1 MFYKIKAKIL
11 RYTEYR
17 DKNFEAYMFSTRIKI
32 LVGYALLAIVL
43 VSATWM
49 VYDNTRSLSA
59 VNHASE
65 RFMARRDIVDSLV
78 FSMLETANAER
89 SVLLGDASKWE
100 RFDRA
105 LSGSKRHARKLRLLL
120 NDTLKQQRLDTLMA
134 LLIAK
139 RENTLLVMNVLKNNS
154 RDIYYNNKVEA
165 LHSGRDSIVI
175 SPQTKERHEQHETV
189 YEVVKTKR
197 GFFRRLGD
205 AFRKQRTDTIST
217 TRLTHQPSTDTI
229 HHRLNIADS
238 VANALAEIHSEQQRA
253 NDRQQGIISTRNDRL
268 QLVSIQLTKRTWQL
282 LEDIQSDEHNA
293 LQRVV
298 GKAIS
303 SRRAM
308 IVRIAVLGLLA
319 ILSAAILVV
328 YILRDIKRERRDRQR
343 ILEAKTETERIMQQ
357 RERLLLTITHDIKA
371 PAASIAGFIDLLS
384 EYVDRPKAVGYLQS
398 ISGSA
403 NHLLQLVSALLDYHK
418 LENGKAERHEVSFQ
432 PTALV
437 SECVAQMQ
445 PLAMAKQLR
454 LATDINVAEDMF
466 CRSDAFRIKQIVNN
480 LVSNAIK
487 YTDEGEVRV
496 GITVLNGWMTLSVS
510 DTGCGMTPEELQ
522 SVFNAFTR
530 LPGAQG
536 KEGVGL
542 GLTITREIVTLLG
555 GRINVASTK
564 GKGTT
569 FRVCLPVKVVT
580 NQGIHSGG
588 ALVSSAPTKQ
598 QVHQQSKHTQGV
610 HLSQVHQQSKEVH
623 QQSKHTQGVH
633 LSQVHQQSKEVHQQS
648 KHTQGVH
655 LSQVHQQS
663 KEVHQQSKQS
673 QPDCLVGAL
682 ETSAPPKGNSQHHN
696 TSTSQPTISVVI
708 VDDDR
713 LQGQLLNEM
722 LRRIDGVQFDIT
734 TTIHADEA
742 ISIAVEKNPH
752 IVFTDIEM
760 PEMNGS
766 EIMRRIRSASSATS
780 ATDKPV
786 LRTKFVAM
794 TAHEQSIM
802 PQLRSD
808 GFDACL
814 FKPFSVQTLAAT
826 ICQLTGAAVRVSE
839 KEQNSKLTIAGEA
852 ENNSTF
858 NTPHSTL
865 TIEGEAEN
873 NSKLKTQ
880 NSKLKTALLPFTDGD
895 PEAEAQII
903 GDIRK
908 SIEEYLEMIGDGS
921 DPERVAK
928 AAHKAMPL
936 LEMIEP
942 GENAW
947 VAPLQTPGGALVS
960 SAPTK
965 QQYGDALVPARL
977 SPLARARSAPI
988 KHQPG
993 GALVSSAPIQ
1003 QQSGGALVS
1012 STPIQQPGGAPTKQ
1026 QYSQSEEKNILV
1038 GALETSAPPKETT
1051 APSGETTAPPEE
1063 TTAPPNEQER
1073 ERLTKQ
1079 LIEKLKEILCDIY

>member
-1 MFYKIKAKIL
+1 
-11 RYTEYR
+11 
-17 DKNFEAYMFSTRIKI
+17 MFSTRIKI

-43 VSATWM
+43 LSATWM

-105 LSGSKRHARKLRLLL
+105 LSGSKRQARKLRLLL

-253 NDRQQGIISTRNDRL
+253 NDRQQDIISTRNDRL

-384 EYVDRPKAVGYLQS
+384 EYVDSPKAVGYLQS

-418 LENGKAERHEVSFQ
+418 LESGKAERHEVSFQ

-598 QVHQQSKHTQGV
+598 QVHQQSKE
-610 HLSQVHQQSKEVH
+610 LH

-682 ETSAPPKGNSQHHN
+682 ETSAPPKGNSQHLN

-742 ISIAVEKNPH
+742 IKIAVEKNPH

-780 ATDKPV
+780 ATDNSV

-814 FKPFSVQTLAAT
+814 FKPFSVHTLAAT

-839 KEQNSKLTIAGEA
+839 KEQNSKHTIAGEA
-852 ENNSTF
+852 ENNSKLKTQ
-858 NTPHSTL
+858 NSKL
-865 TIEGEAEN
+865 TIAGEAEN

-880 NSKLKTALLPFTDGD
+880 NSKLKIALLPFTDGD

-928 AAHKAMPL
+928 AAHKALPL
-936 LEMIEP
+936 LEMLEP
-942 GENAW
+942 GKNQW
-947 VAPLQTPGGALVS
+947 VALLQTPGGALVS

-965 QQYGDALVPARL
+965 QQ
-977 SPLARARSAPI
+977 
-988 KHQPG
+988 
-993 GALVSSAPIQ
+993 
-1003 QQSGGALVS
+1003 QSGGALIS
-1012 STPIQQPGGAPTKQ
+1012 SASIQQHPGGAPTKQ
-1026 QYSQSEEKNILV
+1026 QHPQSEEKNILV
-1038 GALETSAPPKETT
+1038 GALETSAPPGETT
-1051 APSGETTAPPEE
+1051 TPSGETSAPPEE
-1063 TTAPPNEQER
+1063 TTVPPNEQER

>member
-43 VSATWM
+43 LSATWM

-105 LSGSKRHARKLRLLL
+105 LSGSKRQARKLRLLL

-253 NDRQQGIISTRNDRL
+253 NDRQQDIISTRNDRL

-418 LENGKAERHEVSFQ
+418 LESGKAERHEVSFQ

-569 FRVCLPVKVVT
+569 FRVCLPVKVVA
-580 NQGIHSGG
+580 NQGVHSGG

-633 LSQVHQQSKEVHQQS
+633 LSQVHQQSKELHQQS
-648 KHTQGVH
+648 KQTQGVH

-663 KEVHQQSKQS
+663 KELHQQSKEVHQQSKQNS
-673 QPDCLVGAL
+673 LVGAL
-682 ETSAPPKGNSQHHN
+682 ETSAPPKGTSQHHN
-696 TSTSQPTISVVI
+696 TSTSQPIISVVI

-722 LRRIDGVQFDIT
+722 LQRIDGVQFDIT

-742 ISIAVEKNPH
+742 IKIAVEKNPH

-766 EIMRRIRSASSATS
+766 EIMRRIRSASSAAS
-780 ATDKPV
+780 ATSKPV
-786 LRTKFVAM
+786 HRTKFVAM
-794 TAHEQSIM
+794 TAHEQSII

-826 ICQLTGAAVRVSE
+826 ICQLTGMAVKVSE
-839 KEQNSKLTIAGEA
+839 KKQLKTQHSALNIAGKAENNSKLTIA
-852 ENNSTF
+852 
-858 NTPHSTL
+858 
-865 TIEGEAEN
+865 GEAEN

-880 NSKLKTALLPFTDGD
+880 NSKLKSALRPFTDGD

-921 DPERVAK
+921 DPERIAK
-928 AAHKAMPL
+928 AAHKALPL
-936 LEMIEP
+936 LEMLEP
-942 GENAW
+942 GKNQW

-965 QQYGDALVPARL
+965 QQHP
-977 SPLARARSAPI
+977 
-988 KHQPG
+988 
-993 GALVSSAPIQ
+993 
-1003 QQSGGALVS
+1003 
-1012 STPIQQPGGAPTKQ
+1012 
-1026 QYSQSEEKNILV
+1026 QSEEKNILV
-1038 GALETSAPPKETT
+1038 GALETSAPP
-1051 APSGETTAPPEE
+1051 GETT
-1063 TTAPPNEQER
+1063 TPPNEQER

>member
-43 VSATWM
+43 LSATWM

-105 LSGSKRHARKLRLLL
+105 LSGSKRQARKLRLLL

-253 NDRQQGIISTRNDRL
+253 NDRQQDIISTRNNRL

-418 LENGKAERHEVSFQ
+418 LESGKAERHEVSFQ
-432 PTALV
+432 PAALV

-510 DTGCGMTPEELQ
+510 DTGCGMTPEEQQ

-580 NQGIHSGG
+580 NQGIHS
-588 ALVSSAPTKQ
+588 
-598 QVHQQSKHTQGV
+598 QSKHTLGV
-610 HLSQVHQQSKEVH
+610 HLSQVHQQSKELHQQSKELH
-623 QQSKHTQGVH
+623 QQSKHN
-633 LSQVHQQSKEVHQQS
+633 SM
-648 KHTQGVH
+648 
-655 LSQVHQQS
+655 
-663 KEVHQQSKQS
+663 
-673 QPDCLVGAL
+673 VGAL
-682 ETSAPPKGNSQHHN
+682 ETSAPPKSKSQHLN
-696 TSTSQPTISVVI
+696 ISTSQHPTISVVI

-722 LRRIDGVQFDIT
+722 LQRIDGVQFDIT

-742 ISIAVEKNPH
+742 IKIAVEKNPH

-766 EIMRRIRSASSATS
+766 EIMRRIRTASSATS

-826 ICQLTGAAVRVSE
+826 ICQLTGIAVRVSE
-839 KEQNSKLTIAGEA
+839 KEQNSKHTIA
-852 ENNSTF
+852 
-858 NTPHSTL
+858 
-865 TIEGEAEN
+865 GEAEN

-880 NSKLKTALLPFTDGD
+880 NSKLKSAGEAENNSKPKTQNSKLKSALLPFTDGD

-936 LEMIEP
+936 LEMLEP
-942 GENAW
+942 GKNQW
-947 VAPLQTPGGALVS
+947 VSPLQT
-960 SAPTK
+960 T
-965 QQYGDALVPARL
+965 
-977 SPLARARSAPI
+977 
-988 KHQPG
+988 
-993 GALVSSAPIQ
+993 
-1003 QQSGGALVS
+1003 
-1012 STPIQQPGGAPTKQ
+1012 
-1026 QYSQSEEKNILV
+1026 
-1038 GALETSAPPKETT
+1038 
-1051 APSGETTAPPEE
+1051 GETT
-1063 TTAPPNEQER
+1063 TPPNEQER

>member
-17 DKNFEAYMFSTRIKI
+17 NKNFEAYMFSTRIKI

-43 VSATWM
+43 LSATWM

-105 LSGSKRHARKLRLLL
+105 LSGSKRQARKLRLLL

-253 NDRQQGIISTRNDRL
+253 NDRQQDIISTRNDRL

-418 LENGKAERHEVSFQ
+418 LESGKAERHEVSFQ

-437 SECVAQMQ
+437 SECVTQMQ

-569 FRVCLPVKVVT
+569 FRVCLPVKVVA

-610 HLSQVHQQSKEVH
+610 HLSQVHQQSKEQH
-623 QQSKHTQGVH
+623 QQSKHN
-633 LSQVHQQSKEVHQQS
+633 SM
-648 KHTQGVH
+648 
-655 LSQVHQQS
+655 
-663 KEVHQQSKQS
+663 
-673 QPDCLVGAL
+673 VGAL
-682 ETSAPPKGNSQHHN
+682 ETSAPPKGKSQHLN
-696 TSTSQPTISVVI
+696 TSTSQPIISVVI

-742 ISIAVEKNPH
+742 IRIAVEKNPH

-766 EIMRRIRSASSATS
+766 EIMRRIRNASSATS
-780 ATDKPV
+780 ATDKSV

-852 ENNSTF
+852 ENNSKLKTQ
-858 NTPHSTL
+858 NSKL
-865 TIEGEAEN
+865 TIAGEAEN

-960 SAPTK
+960 SAP
-965 QQYGDALVPARL
+965 
-977 SPLARARSAPI
+977 
-988 KHQPG
+988 
-993 GALVSSAPIQ
+993 IQ
-1003 QQSGGALVS
+1003 
-1012 STPIQQPGGAPTKQ
+1012 QQPGGAPTKQ
-1026 QYSQSEEKNILV
+1026 QHPQSEEKNILV
-1038 GALETSAPPKETT
+1038 GALETSAPP
-1051 APSGETTAPPEE
+1051 GETTTPPGETSAPPEE

>member
-43 VSATWM
+43 LSATWM

-105 LSGSKRHARKLRLLL
+105 LSGSKRHARKLRPLL

-139 RENTLLVMNVLKNNS
+139 RENTLLVMNVLKSNS

-253 NDRQQGIISTRNDRL
+253 NDRQQDIISTRNDRL

-293 LQRVV
+293 MQRVV

-418 LENGKAERHEVSFQ
+418 LESGKAERHEVSFQ

-569 FRVCLPVKVVT
+569 FRVCLPLKVVT

-598 QVHQQSKHTQGV
+598 QA
-610 HLSQVHQQSKEVH
+610 HQQSKEVH
-623 QQSKHTQGVH
+623 QQSKHN
-633 LSQVHQQSKEVHQQS
+633 SM
-648 KHTQGVH
+648 
-655 LSQVHQQS
+655 
-663 KEVHQQSKQS
+663 
-673 QPDCLVGAL
+673 VGAL
-682 ETSAPPKGNSQHHN
+682 ETSAPPKGTSQHHN
-696 TSTSQPTISVVI
+696 TSTPQPTISVVI

-766 EIMRRIRSASSATS
+766 EIMHRIRTASSATS
-780 ATDKPV
+780 ATDKSV

-826 ICQLTGAAVRVSE
+826 ICQLTGIAVRVSE
-839 KEQNSKLTIAGEA
+839 KGQNSKLTIA
-852 ENNSTF
+852 
-858 NTPHSTL
+858 
-865 TIEGEAEN
+865 GEAEN

-880 NSKLKTALLPFTDGD
+880 NSKLKSAGEAENNSKLKTQNSKLKIALLPFTDGD

-921 DPERVAK
+921 DPECVAK
-928 AAHKAMPL
+928 AAHKALPL
-936 LEMIEP
+936 LEMLEP
-942 GENAW
+942 GKNQW
-947 VAPLQTPGGALVS
+947 VAPLQTPGGA
-960 SAPTK
+960 
-965 QQYGDALVPARL
+965 
-977 SPLARARSAPI
+977 
-988 KHQPG
+988 
-993 GALVSSAPIQ
+993 
-1003 QQSGGALVS
+1003 
-1012 STPIQQPGGAPTKQ
+1012 
-1026 QYSQSEEKNILV
+1026 
-1038 GALETSAPPKETT
+1038 
-1051 APSGETTAPPEE
+1051 PS
-1063 TTAPPNEQER
+1063 NEQER

>member
-17 DKNFEAYMFSTRIKI
+17 NKNFEAYMFSTRIKI

-43 VSATWM
+43 LSATWM

-105 LSGSKRHARKLRLLL
+105 LSGSKRHARKLRPLL

-253 NDRQQGIISTRNDRL
+253 NDRQQDIISTRNDRL

-319 ILSAAILVV
+319 ILSAAILEV

-384 EYVDRPKAVGYLQS
+384 EYVDSPKAVGYLQS

-418 LENGKAERHEVSFQ
+418 LESGKAERHEVSFQ

-454 LATDINVAEDMF
+454 LATDINVEEDMF

-496 GITVLNGWMTLSVS
+496 GITVLKGWMTLSVS
-510 DTGCGMTPEELQ
+510 DTGCGMTPEEQQ

-580 NQGIHSGG
+580 NQGVHS
-588 ALVSSAPTKQ
+588 
-598 QVHQQSKHTQGV
+598 QSKHTQGV
-610 HLSQVHQQSKEVH
+610 HLSQVHQQSKE
-623 QQSKHTQGVH
+623 
-633 LSQVHQQSKEVHQQS
+633 
-648 KHTQGVH
+648 
-655 LSQVHQQS
+655 VHQQS

-682 ETSAPPKGNSQHHN
+682 ETSAPPKGTSQHPN
-696 TSTSQPTISVVI
+696 TSTSQPIISVVI

-766 EIMRRIRSASSATS
+766 EIMRRIRNASSATS
-780 ATDKPV
+780 ATDKSV

-826 ICQLTGAAVRVSE
+826 ICQLTGIAVRVSE

-858 NTPHSTL
+858 NTQHSTL
-865 TIEGEAEN
+865 NIAGEAEN

-880 NSKLKTALLPFTDGD
+880 NSKLKIALLPFTDGD

-928 AAHKAMPL
+928 AAHKALPL
-936 LEMIEP
+936 LEMLEP

-960 SAPTK
+960 SAPI
-965 QQYGDALVPARL
+965 QQQ
-977 SPLARARSAPI
+977 
-988 KHQPG
+988 HPG

-1012 STPIQQPGGAPTKQ
+1012 SAPIQQPGGAPTKQ
-1026 QYSQSEEKNILV
+1026 QHPQSEEKNILV
-1038 GALETSAPPKETT
+1038 GALETSAPP
-1051 APSGETTAPPEE
+1051 GETTV
-1063 TTAPPNEQER
+1063 PPNEQER

>member
-43 VSATWM
+43 LSATWM

-65 RFMARRDIVDSLV
+65 HFMARRDIVDSLV

-100 RFDRA
+100 RFDSA
-105 LSGSKRHARKLRLLL
+105 LSGSKRQARKLRLLL

-253 NDRQQGIISTRNDRL
+253 NDRQQDIISTRNDRL

-418 LENGKAERHEVSFQ
+418 LESGKAERHEVSFQ

-454 LATDINVAEDMF
+454 LATDINVAENMF

-555 GRINVASTK
+555 GRINVVSTK

-598 QVHQQSKHTQGV
+598 QVHQQSKQNQGV
-610 HLSQVHQQSKEVH
+610 HLSQVHQQSKELH

-673 QPDCLVGAL
+673 QPDCMVGAL

-742 ISIAVEKNPH
+742 IKIAVEKNPH

-826 ICQLTGAAVRVSE
+826 ICQLTGIAVRVLE
-839 KEQNSKLTIAGEA
+839 NSKLTIAGEA
-852 ENNSTF
+852 ENNSKLKTQ
-858 NTPHSTL
+858 NSKL
-865 TIEGEAEN
+865 TIAGEAEN

-928 AAHKAMPL
+928 AAHKALPL
-936 LEMIEP
+936 LEMLEP
-942 GENAW
+942 GKNQW
-947 VAPLQTPGGALVS
+947 VASLQTPGGALVS
-960 SAPTK
+960 SAP
-965 QQYGDALVPARL
+965 
-977 SPLARARSAPI
+977 
-988 KHQPG
+988 
-993 GALVSSAPIQ
+993 
-1003 QQSGGALVS
+1003 
-1012 STPIQQPGGAPTKQ
+1012 IQQPGGAPTKQ
-1026 QYSQSEEKNILV
+1026 QQPQSEEKNILV
-1038 GALETSAPPKETT
+1038 GALETSAPT
-1051 APSGETTAPPEE
+1051 GETTTPPEETTVPPEE

>member
-43 VSATWM
+43 LSATWM

-105 LSGSKRHARKLRLLL
+105 LSGSKRHARKLRPLL

-154 RDIYYNNKVEA
+154 RDSYYNNKVEA

-253 NDRQQGIISTRNDRL
+253 NDRQQDIISTRNDRL

-418 LENGKAERHEVSFQ
+418 LESGKAERHEVSFQ

-487 YTDEGEVRV
+487 YTDDGEVRV
-496 GITVLNGWMTLSVS
+496 GITVMNGWMTLSVS

-598 QVHQQSKHTQGV
+598 QVHQQSKQTQGV
-610 HLSQVHQQSKEVH
+610 HLSQVHQQSKELH
-623 QQSKHTQGVH
+623 QQSKHN
-633 LSQVHQQSKEVHQQS
+633 SM
-648 KHTQGVH
+648 
-655 LSQVHQQS
+655 
-663 KEVHQQSKQS
+663 
-673 QPDCLVGAL
+673 VGAL
-682 ETSAPPKGNSQHHN
+682 ETSAPPKGNSQHLN
-696 TSTSQPTISVVI
+696 TSTSQPIISVVI

-713 LQGQLLNEM
+713 LQDQLLNEM

-780 ATDKPV
+780 ATDKSV
-786 LRTKFVAM
+786 HRTKFVAM

-826 ICQLTGAAVRVSE
+826 ICQLTGIAVRVLE
-839 KEQNSKLTIAGEA
+839 NSKLTIA
-852 ENNSTF
+852 
-858 NTPHSTL
+858 
-865 TIEGEAEN
+865 GEAEN

-880 NSKLKTALLPFTDGD
+880 NSKLHIALLPFTDGD

-928 AAHKAMPL
+928 AAHKALPL

-942 GENAW
+942 GKNQW

-960 SAPTK
+960 SAPIK
-965 QQYGDALVPARL
+965 QQSGD
-977 SPLARARSAPI
+977 
-988 KHQPG
+988 
-993 GALVSSAPIQ
+993 ALVSSAPIQ
-1003 QQSGGALVS
+1003 QQ
-1012 STPIQQPGGAPTKQ
+1012 PGGAPTKQ
-1026 QYSQSEEKNILV
+1026 QHPQSEEKNILV
-1038 GALETSAPPKETT
+1038 GALETSAPPGETT
-1051 APSGETTAPPEE
+1051 TPSGETSAPPEE

-1079 LIEKLKEILCDIY
+1079 LIEKLKEILCDVY

>member
-1 MFYKIKAKIL
+1 MFYKIKTKIL
-11 RYTEYR
+11 RYSEYR

-43 VSATWM
+43 LSATWM

-105 LSGSKRHARKLRLLL
+105 LSGSKRQARKLRLLL

-154 RDIYYNNKVEA
+154 RDIYYNNKLEA

-253 NDRQQGIISTRNDRL
+253 NDRQQDIISTRNDRL

-418 LENGKAERHEVSFQ
+418 LESGKAERHEVSFQ

-510 DTGCGMTPEELQ
+510 DTGCGMTPEEQQ

-569 FRVCLPVKVVT
+569 FRVCLPVKAVT

-598 QVHQQSKHTQGV
+598 QVHQQSKE
-610 HLSQVHQQSKEVH
+610 LHQQSKEVH
-623 QQSKHTQGVH
+623 QQSKK
-633 LSQVHQQSKEVHQQS
+633 LHQQSKE
-648 KHTQGVH
+648 
-655 LSQVHQQS
+655 L
-663 KEVHQQSKQS
+663 HQQSKQS

-682 ETSAPPKGNSQHHN
+682 ETSAPPKGKSQHLN
-696 TSTSQPTISVVI
+696 TSPSQHPITTISVVI

-742 ISIAVEKNPH
+742 IKIAVEKNPH

-766 EIMRRIRSASSATS
+766 EIMRRIRNASSTTS

-802 PQLRSD
+802 PQLRND

-814 FKPFSVQTLAAT
+814 FKPFSVHTLAAT
-826 ICQLTGAAVRVSE
+826 ICQLTGIAVRVLE
-839 KEQNSKLTIAGEA
+839 NSKLTIAGEA
-852 ENNSTF
+852 ENNSKLKTQ
-858 NTPHSTL
+858 NSKL
-865 TIEGEAEN
+865 NIAGEAEN

-880 NSKLKTALLPFTDGD
+880 NSKLKIALLPFTDGD

-936 LEMIEP
+936 LEMLEP
-942 GENAW
+942 GKNQW
-947 VAPLQTPGGALVS
+947 VALLQTPGGALVS

-965 QQYGDALVPARL
+965 QQ
-977 SPLARARSAPI
+977 
-988 KHQPG
+988 HPG

-1012 STPIQQPGGAPTKQ
+1012 SAPIQQPGGAPTKQ
-1026 QYSQSEEKNILV
+1026 QHPQSEEKNILV
-1038 GALETSAPPKETT
+1038 GALETSAPP
-1051 APSGETTAPPEE
+1051 GETT
-1063 TTAPPNEQER
+1063 TPPNEQER

>member
-17 DKNFEAYMFSTRIKI
+17 NKNFEAYMFSTRIKI

-43 VSATWM
+43 LSATWM

-105 LSGSKRHARKLRLLL
+105 LSGSKRHARKLRPLL

-293 LQRVV
+293 MQRVV

-418 LENGKAERHEVSFQ
+418 LESGKAERHEVSFQ

-569 FRVCLPVKVVT
+569 FRVCLPVKAVT

-598 QVHQQSKHTQGV
+598 
-610 HLSQVHQQSKEVH
+610 
-623 QQSKHTQGVH
+623 
-633 LSQVHQQSKEVHQQS
+633 
-648 KHTQGVH
+648 
-655 LSQVHQQS
+655 QVHQQS

-682 ETSAPPKGNSQHHN
+682 ETSAPPKGKSQHLN
-696 TSTSQPTISVVI
+696 TSTSQPIISVVI

-766 EIMRRIRSASSATS
+766 EIMRRIRTASSATS
-780 ATDKPV
+780 ATDKSV
-786 LRTKFVAM
+786 RRTKFVAM

-839 KEQNSKLTIAGEA
+839 KGQNSKLTIAGEA
-852 ENNSTF
+852 ENNSKLKTQ
-858 NTPHSTL
+858 NSKL
-865 TIEGEAEN
+865 NIAGEAEN

-936 LEMIEP
+936 FEMIEP
-942 GENAW
+942 GKNQW
-947 VAPLQTPGGALVS
+947 VAPLQA
-960 SAPTK
+960 
-965 QQYGDALVPARL
+965 
-977 SPLARARSAPI
+977 
-988 KHQPG
+988 PG

-1003 QQSGGALVS
+1003 Q
-1012 STPIQQPGGAPTKQ
+1012 PGGAPTKQ
-1026 QYSQSEEKNILV
+1026 QHPQSEEKNILV
-1038 GALETSAPPKETT
+1038 GALETSAPPGETT
-1051 APSGETTAPPEE
+1051 TPSGETSAPPEE

>member
-17 DKNFEAYMFSTRIKI
+17 NKNFEAYMFSTRIKI

-43 VSATWM
+43 LSATWM

-105 LSGSKRHARKLRLLL
+105 LSGSKRQARKLRLLL

-253 NDRQQGIISTRNDRL
+253 NDRQQDIISTRNDRL

-384 EYVDRPKAVGYLQS
+384 EYVDSPKAVGYLQS

-418 LENGKAERHEVSFQ
+418 LESGKAERHEVSFQ

-496 GITVLNGWMTLSVS
+496 GITVQNGWMTLSVS

-569 FRVCLPVKVVT
+569 FRVCLPVKVVA

-623 QQSKHTQGVH
+623 QQSKHN
-633 LSQVHQQSKEVHQQS
+633 SM
-648 KHTQGVH
+648 
-655 LSQVHQQS
+655 
-663 KEVHQQSKQS
+663 
-673 QPDCLVGAL
+673 VGAL
-682 ETSAPPKGNSQHHN
+682 ETSAPPKGTSQHPN
-696 TSTSQPTISVVI
+696 TSTSQPIISMVI

-766 EIMRRIRSASSATS
+766 EIMRRIRNASSATS
-780 ATDKPV
+780 ATDKSV

-826 ICQLTGAAVRVSE
+826 ICQLTGIAVRVSE

-865 TIEGEAEN
+865 HIAGEAEN
-873 NSKLKTQ
+873 NSTFNTPHSTLHI
-880 NSKLKTALLPFTDGD
+880 ALLPFTDGD

-942 GENAW
+942 GKNQW
-947 VAPLQTPGGALVS
+947 VALLQTPGGALVSSAPIKQQQPGGALVS

-965 QQYGDALVPARL
+965 QQQ
-977 SPLARARSAPI
+977 S
-988 KHQPG
+988 G
-993 GALVSSAPIQ
+993 GALVSSAPIK
-1003 QQSGGALVS
+1003 
-1012 STPIQQPGGAPTKQ
+1012 QQPWDAPTKQ
-1026 QYSQSEEKNILV
+1026 QHPQSEEKNILV
-1038 GALETSAPPKETT
+1038 GAFETSAPPGETT
-1051 APSGETTAPPEE
+1051 TPFGETTAPPGE